1 MVMAAGG
8 GCWRLSAMNFSIKH
22 NQTLLLYHCAV
33 CTATAVPRVLL
44 LVLRSCCHPPSSS
57 CFILRGWKHTFLQI
71 GMNNSILVQYQVVQ
85 MHAIVTFIQVL
96 ICLWYNIVHW
106 NFQNPIPNSN
116 WNGRWGEDKVRE
128 LSQQSKVKKLPD
140 KSCNTKAWTRGLSLL
155 ILPVQK

>member
-1 MVMAAGG
+1 MQHYIDIYIH
-8 GCWRLSAMNFSIKH
+8 CYLLSCRFALGLFSLIWG
-22 NQTLLLYHCAV
+22 
-33 CTATAVPRVLL
+33 ATTHPLCMLL